1 MGRTSVNLSLISCL
15 VIMPFD
21 FGYFDNIKSGLKNAY
36 IKNSSDNLTKSYMI
50 YEMYGCQSMILKE
63 INIIFVSVIMC
74 SIFGNLINTST

>member
-21 FGYFDNIKSGLKNAY
+21 FGYFDNIKSGLKNTY

>member
-1 MGRTSVNLSLISCL
+1 MGRTSVNLSLVSCL

-21 FGYFDNIKSGLKNAY
+21 FGYFENIKSGLKNAY

-50 YEMYGCQSMILKE
+50 YEMYGCQCMILKE

>member
-1 MGRTSVNLSLISCL
+1 MGRTSVNLSLISFL

-50 YEMYGCQSMILKE
+50 YDMYGCQSMILKE

>member
-1 MGRTSVNLSLISCL
+1 MGRTSVNLSLISFL